1 MAALTKD
8 NPIFLKKQKENILEK
23 ELGIKKM

>member
-8 NPIFLKKQKENILEK
+8 NPIFLKKQNDNILEK